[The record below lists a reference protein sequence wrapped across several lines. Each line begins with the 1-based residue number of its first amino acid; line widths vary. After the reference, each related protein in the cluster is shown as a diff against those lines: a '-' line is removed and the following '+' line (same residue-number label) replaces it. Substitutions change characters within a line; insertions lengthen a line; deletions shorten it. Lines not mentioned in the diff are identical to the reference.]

1 MAEIHLFYFMKLI
14 NYLFVSFGII
24 ATLLTSCNNQDSK
37 IEMITY
43 SSTIADSIRIPKYTK
58 DFNKFIKAN
67 LYHQTVAN
75 GVYAM
80 LEYKPEESFTYPF
93 EYYEDRAA
101 LKTFMTPDSM
111 MRFYS
116 FSINYLNSS
125 STIIQYKD
133 LKGEINLGYLAPE
146 MEDEPEVL
154 LDRLPLPHLTEEEE
168 EDYSSPGGGIV
179 ADINTIVDDRGNTF
193 YLVHYIIALTSRESF
208 NYMVALNLINGV
220 PQKVPLFNTG
230 KKRVD
235 MIETYF
241 EYYHSDMWE
250 NSDSLFVY
258 NPDTRNLYI
267 PHIQEDEFKDEYLIY
282 QFDGVEFRYI
292 GIR

>member
-1 MAEIHLFYFMKLI
+1 M
-14 NYLFVSFGII
+14 
-24 ATLLTSCNNQDSK
+24 TLLTSCNNRTDK
-37 IEMITY
+37 IEMITF
-43 SSTIADSIRIPKYTK
+43 SSSAVDSIRIPKNTE
-58 DFNKFIKAN
+58 DFNTFIKDS
-67 LYHQTVAN
+67 LYHQTITN
-75 GVYAM
+75 SIYSM
-80 LEYKPEESFTYPF
+80 MEYKPEESFTYPF
-93 EYYEDRAA
+93 EYSEDRAE
-101 LKTFMTPDSM
+101 LKTFMTPDSL

-116 FSINYLNSS
+116 FSINYYNSS
-125 STIIQYKD
+125 STIIQYKNS
-133 LKGEINLGYLAPE
+133 KGEIKLGYFAPE
-146 MEDEPEVL
+146 MEEEPDVL
-154 LDRLPLPHLTEEEE
+154 LGRLPLAHLTDDE
-168 EDYSSPGGGIV
+168 EDDYLSPGGGIV

-193 YLVHYIIALTSRESF
+193 YLVHYIIAPTSRESF

-267 PHIQEDEFKDEYLIY
+267 PHIQDNEFKDEYLIY
-282 QFDGVEFRYI
+282 QFDGVEFKYI